1 MDSVRVMPDADFS
14 LYAEAVAREN
24 EIRGAACLGIN
35 EIICGLEV
43 KPLCAAHVR
52 LLSVVRSPFLGRY
65 PVAALCEKP
74 DIVTDIMRF
83 LWIASPMY
91 EAGSRASAAPPPR
104 RRFEFEKNYRAR
116 CAAALTPRDTF
127 NVTFAPI
134 LKLPVGQVVSE
145 ILQFVDEAYT
155 DAEEGT
161 REQTSYYAFE
171 ASIAHELAT
180 TYPASFRIDFW
191 NSNCPR
197 EKNPLLAP
205 LKLVF
210 QLRKLRAII
219 AHGTKVVS
227 NKSDRE
233 LVKGLEAMAARDKM
247 EHAAKG
253 HEN

>member
-14 LYAEAVAREN
+14 GYAGAVAREN

-35 EIICGLEV
+35 ETICALEV
-43 KPLCAAHVR
+43 RPLCAAHVR
-52 LLSVVRSPFLGRY
+52 LLSVVRSPFLGAY
-65 PVAALCEKP
+65 PVAALCDKP

-83 LWIASPMY
+83 LWIVSPQY
-91 EAGSRASAAPPPR
+91 QTGSRAAAPPPR
-104 RRFEFEKNYRAR
+104 RWFEFEKTYRAR
-116 CAAALTPRDTF
+116 TAAALTPRDQF
-127 NVTFAPI
+127 NAAFAPI
-134 LKLPVGQVVSE
+134 LKLPVDKVVSE
-145 ILQFVDEAYT
+145 ILQYVEEAYT
-155 DAEEGT
+155 DAEDGT
-161 REQTSYYAFE
+161 KQQTSYYAFE

-191 NSNCPR
+191 NPECPR

-210 QLRKLRAII
+210 QLRKLRAVME
-219 AHGTKVVS
+219 HGTKVVS

-233 LVKGLEAMAARDKM
+233 LVKGLEAMAARDRE

-253 HEN
+253 REN